1 MADYDTL
8 LDRAIGRLQS
18 NTDGARRDIYA
29 KARSAVVGELKAIS
43 PPLAPAEMS
52 RRELELE
59 EAIRRVE
66 RKWGPGGAARD
77 AVVPPAASAAGSDDD
92 GRRGRTERRE
102 PGLSERESDR
112 PPPPQ
117 RQRSISSRLLLL
129 VLLALVFGGATYAVY
144 TYRAELEDLF
154 ASLTGG
160 GEPTDPSA
168 ATADAGVGPD
178 AGTPEP
184 AVIAAVIPG
193 QSYLYE
199 AIGGGDAPAHEGTV
213 DWAFVDDADGPRIE
227 VRIDIPDR
235 AMQVVLSMRKAPET
249 ATGVSHS
256 IEAILTIPPDNPG
269 GTVQSI
275 AQLVAKTSEDAI
287 GTAIVARSA
296 QVSPGQ
302 FLLDFVAE
310 NERQNMLQM
319 RRDWFDLGFVYANG
333 DRALVTFSKG
343 SQGHAVMQQAVAA
356 WQD

>member
-1 MADYDTL
+1 MAEFDTL
-8 LDRAIGRLQS
+8 LDRAIGRLQP

-29 KARSAVVGELKAIS
+29 KARNAVIGELKAIS
-43 PPLAPAEMS
+43 PPLAAGEIS
-52 RRELELE
+52 RRALELE

-66 RKWGPGGAARD
+66 QKWGSSGAPSD
-77 AVVPPAASAAGSDDD
+77 AVVPLAASAAGSDDD
-92 GRRGRTERRE
+92 GRLGRTERRE
-102 PGLSERESDR
+102 PGLTERESDR
-112 PPPPQ
+112 PPPQQ

-184 AVIAAVIPG
+184 AAIAAVIPG

-199 AIGGGDAPAHEGTV
+199 AVGEGDAPAHEGTV
-213 DWAFVDDADGPRIE
+213 GWAFVDDADGPRIE

-235 AMQVVLSMRKAPET
+235 DMRVVLSMREAPET
-249 ATGVSHS
+249 ATGVSHT
-256 IEAILTIPPDNPG
+256 IEAIVTIPPDHPG
-269 GTVQSI
+269 GTFQSI
-275 AQLVAKTSEDAI
+275 AQLVAKTTEDAI
-287 GTAIVARSA
+287 GNAIVARSA
-296 QVSPGQ
+296 PVSQGH
-302 FLLDFVAE
+302 FMLDFNAE

-333 DRALVTFSKG
+333 DRAIVTFSKG